1 MGMGKNVRMLRHQFP
16 GAEKDS
22 KHLGLSGQPFLKVRA
37 MCSGCSVLR
46 W

>member
-16 GAEKDS
+16 EKDS
-22 KHLGLSGQPFLKVRA
+22 KHLGLSRQPFLKVKA
-37 MCSGCSVLR
+37 ICSGCSVLR